1 VTSSAEN
8 YSCWCFRPLKKI
20 VFCNAVGRGCSSQV
34 RMNDI
39 VIGVEERTIVMLKVE
54 GDLWKAACTTFRS
67 RYFYA
72 MLLYLCYATAM
83 VMNNYFGTE
92 DRENTVYVLF
102 GVIHVIDAFLFLF
115 SWEDKRF
122 IDVETWPEYLN
133 IAGSFLYLWSSTTY
147 DNLYEIA
154 SDGGVSLSADF
165 FKCRQI
171 ELVASILEVLAT
183 IGWIYVWH
191 KGLVERFGSDFK
203 TIPGRGYT
211 VYDPDFHASWTLI
224 GGAVLYL
231 IYNIDLSR
239 DPRRYDTSNVYEL
252 ADIFYFVNAIAY
264 MLSTLRDLGWF
275 WMFPALCT
283 SSEESTVDEEK
294 TPLAPKEQRFLK
306 IGNVC
311 DRMP

>member
-1 VTSSAEN
+1 MKSSEEHC
-8 YSCWCFRPLKKI
+8 SCWCFEPHKQI
-20 VFCNAVGRGCSSQV
+20 VFCNPVGRGCLSKL
-34 RMNDI
+34 RMDDI
-39 VIGVEERTIVMLKVE
+39 VIGVEERTIVMLKIE
-54 GDLWKAACTTFRS
+54 GDSWKAACTTFRS

-122 IDVETWPEYLN
+122 FDLETWPEYLN

-211 VYDPDFHASWTLI
+211 VYDPDFHACWTLI

-239 DPRRYDTSNVYEL
+239 DPRRYDTSNVYKL
-252 ADIFYFVNAIAY
+252 ADVFYFVNAIAY
-264 MLSTLRDLGWF
+264 MISTLRDLGWF

-283 SSEESTVDEEK
+283 SSEESLVDEEK
-294 TPLAPKEQRFLK
+294 TPLAPKEQKFLK